1 MAKETAEATGR
12 GHTMRRYHVHIGKK
26 RQRTTV
32 SFDDIVAD
40 YLALHLGHEP
50 DGAEAHSAVRA
61 WLQGEIDHDDDPGR
75 RGVSQWLL
83 GRVFAALVRPD
94 LSEAFGRW
102 EGKRRRRAR
111 RAA

>member
-1 MAKETAEATGR
+1 
-12 GHTMRRYHVHIGKK
+12 MRRYHVYIGKR

-50 DGAEAHSAVRA
+50 DNVDAHSAVRA
-61 WLQGEIDHDDDPGR
+61 WLQSEIARDDDPGR

-83 GRVFAALVRPD
+83 SRVFAALVRSD
-94 LSEAFGRW
+94 LGEAFGRW
-102 EGKRRRRAR
+102 EARRKRWTR